1 VPPPVG
7 HDLRVSRVRR
17 PPVRV
22 WIWAAVTLV
31 VAAVAVLGWRTSD
44 AAATSS
50 TTAAAPARV
59 TGSPGAE
66 LAEAWSVETAGPEAG
81 PVVQAGRVLRTSGD
95 GVAMLDPTT
104 GDEAWHYTR
113 SNARLC
119 GATAVD
125 QLVVVLFSTGG
136 RCNELTALRADTGE
150 RLWYRSVGFR
160 ADATLTS
167 TDRIVL
173 AVSPTG
179 LATVDPTGNNIR
191 WHHPAPDGCRFTD
204 AAAGSAGVAVV
215 QRCGGVG
222 GSEGTAGAAVQA
234 VLLDGFAGTP
244 TWTADLGATSARLAG
259 ADGGVDVVVGDEL
272 RSLAAADGT
281 VRGVVPLPAG
291 TDTDLLQT
299 TAGATTLV
307 WTRGTVQALDST
319 SGALL
324 WSTSATG
331 LPATVDA
338 RTGSST
344 VLVPE
349 DGALVTRDTTT
360 GGEVS
365 RSTLAAPAPDGARWA
380 VVGDV
385 VVVSSPGG
393 ITALR

>member
-1 VPPPVG
+1 
-7 HDLRVSRVRR
+7 
-17 PPVRV
+17 
-22 WIWAAVTLV
+22 
-31 VAAVAVLGWRTSD
+31 
-44 AAATSS
+44 
-50 TTAAAPARV
+50 
-59 TGSPGAE
+59 
-66 LAEAWSVETAGPEAG
+66 
-81 PVVQAGRVLRTSGD
+81 
-95 GVAMLDPTT
+95 MLDPAT

-179 LATVDPTGNNIR
+179 LATVDPTGNNVR

-204 AAAGSAGVAVV
+204 AAAGSAGVAVL
-215 QRCGGVG
+215 QRCGGA
-222 GSEGTAGAAVQA
+222 AGAVQA

-272 RSLAAADGT
+272 RSLAAADGS
-281 VRGVVPLPAG
+281 VRGAVALPAG
-291 TDTDLLQT
+291 DPDDAPLQT
-299 TAGATTLV
+299 TAGSTTLV
-307 WTRGTVQALDST
+307 WVRGTLIALDGT
-319 SGALL
+319 SGTQL
-324 WSTSATG
+324 WSVPATG
-331 LPATVDA
+331 LPATVDP
-338 RTGSST
+338 RTGSGT

-349 DGALVTRDTTT
+349 GGALVDRDATT
-360 GGEVS
+360 GAEVS
-365 RSTLAAPAPDGARWA
+365 RSTLPSAAAPDGARWA

-385 VVVSSPGG
+385 VVASSPGR